1 VGRYLVRRLLYLLP
15 VWLGISVVAFALAN
29 LTPGDPARLA
39 LQRQLD
45 RQPTPEETARVRDE
59 LGLDDP
65 FPVRYVRWL
74 GDALTGD
81 LGTSY
86 RTGEPV
92 TGALLDRFPRTLQL
106 ALLGIAAA
114 VALALPLGVLAAV
127 WRNSPIDHLSR
138 VVALLGASMP
148 SFWVAYLLILL
159 FAVQLKLLPVA
170 GIGTWQHLVLPS
182 ATLGLAAAAS
192 LMRLTRSEMIEAL
205 GQDFVRTGRA
215 KGLAPRAVVVGH
227 ALRNALIPVVTV
239 AGMRFAGLLGGA
251 VIVETIFAWPG
262 VGKFVL
268 DSIFDRDYPVIQ
280 GFVVFMGTAFLL
292 VNLAVD
298 LSYGLLDPRVRLG
311 GR

>member
-1 VGRYLVRRLLYLLP
+1 
-15 VWLGISVVAFALAN
+15 
-29 LTPGDPARLA
+29 
-39 LQRQLD
+39 
-45 RQPTPEETARVRDE
+45 
-59 LGLDDP
+59 
-65 FPVRYVRWL
+65 
-74 GDALTGD
+74 
-81 LGTSY
+81 
-86 RTGEPV
+86 V
-92 TGALLDRFPRTLQL
+92 TGALLDRFPRTLQI
-106 ALLGIAAA
+106 AVLGIATAL
-114 VALALPLGVLAAV
+114 ALALPLGVLAAV
-127 WRNSPIDHLSR
+127 WRNSPVDHLSR

-148 SFWVAYLLILL
+148 SFWVAYLLILVFSVRL
-159 FAVQLKLLPVA
+159 QLLPVA
-170 GIGTWQHLVLPS
+170 GTGTWQHLVLPA

-239 AGMRFAGLLGGA
+239 AGMRFAQLLGGA